1 MAVSNHDRV
10 TRALDLLKTGLGPFV
25 EREINQ
31 AIKQSDFDTSVLQ
44 RDNDR
49 LKLNRAISEWDAA
62 ALLRTM
68 WDSWNAV
75 FRKTLGYEERNLV
88 SELRTIRDKWAHQ
101 QTFSFDDTYRALDST
116 ARLLA
121 AISAEA
127 EASEVERSKE
137 ELMRLRYE
145 EQARNSRRRIQ
156 TTLVEAGTTLNLPA
170 WRDVITPHDDVAK
183 GSYQN
188 AEFAA
193 DLWQVY
199 KGDATREYQD
209 AEQFF
214 RRTYLTE
221 SLSGLLAN
229 AMLRLN
235 GLGGDPVVQLQTNFG
250 GGKTHSML
258 TLYHLASG
266 TALKSLAGIDGVMA
280 KSEIDELPAR
290 IRRAVLVG
298 NKISPSTPV
307 EKADGTV
314 VHTLWGELAY
324 QLGGREAYDLIAAD
338 DEHAT
343 SPGDAL
349 REILNRYGPC
359 LILIDEWVA
368 YARQLHEVSDLGGG
382 SFETQFTFAQ
392 TLTEAATSVGN
403 ALLVVSL
410 PASNSGVESSSKD
423 SDIEV
428 GGEFGQRAL
437 ERLRNALGRIDSNW
451 RPANQDES
459 FEIVRRRLFDQIPTE
474 LYPKRDAVARA
485 YASFYQSEP
494 SQFPTLAREP
504 RYENAIKEAYPIH
517 PEVFSRLYGEW
528 STLARFQRTRG
539 VLRLMASVI
548 HTLWESGDR
557 SPLIMP
563 CHLPLD
569 NEPVRTELIHYL
581 PDSWNPVIDR
591 DVDSEQSV
599 SRQVDNEVPSL
610 GRFQASR
617 RVMRTLFLDTAPVQ
631 NQATRGVDAKEIKLG
646 SVMPGEGAGFVEDAL
661 RRLSERS
668 TYLNEDHGK
677 YWLDVQPT
685 VNQLA
690 NDRADRIIQDA
701 DRLSSEL
708 LHRMRDLTRRNPDQV
723 GIHLFPNDPSDV
735 ADELVT
741 RLVILGPEFPWRRS
755 NGEVSPA
762 LQFATKILESR
773 GSAPR
778 RYRNTLV
785 FLAPDE
791 ARLRDLLDN
800 IARYLAWDSI
810 IADKED
816 LDLSP
821 GRVRQCEEQK
831 RQASDRVNA
840 QIIETFKRIMI
851 PYQAQ
856 PSDPTSFRE
865 LEFKAGT
872 NEGLIEKIVARLKRE
887 DAIAPALGSTVL
899 RAKLDEIPLWRDGKI
914 EISQL
919 IEYYAS
925 YLYLQRVM
933 GPSVILRTIES
944 GVAQL
949 MWREETFAYA
959 ESYDEV
965 KGRYLGLK
973 AGESISLAQGNH
985 GMIVRPDLV
994 LAQYESDR
1002 ESTVVIAPEHEQTPS
1017 AAAPAQTPR
1026 KPRRYHARV
1035 ELDSLRSTEVS
1046 RIYNEVIS
1054 HLAGSISR
1062 GGRGGHVKVYLEIEA
1077 MDDEG
1082 FDDGVRRIVSENG
1095 ATLKFQSQGFE
1106 EM

>member
-25 EREINQ
+25 EREIKQ
-31 AIKQSDFDTSVLQ
+31 AIKQSGFDTSVLQ

-49 LKLNRAISEWDAA
+49 LKLDRAISEWDAA

-68 WDSWNAV
+68 WESWNTI
-75 FRKTLGYEERNLV
+75 FRNTLGHEERSLV
-88 SELRTIRDKWAHQ
+88 SELRSIRDKWAHQ

-116 ARLLA
+116 VRLLT

-145 EQARNSRRRIQ
+145 EQSRNLRRRIQ
-156 TTLVEAGTTLNLPA
+156 TTLVEPGTTHNLPA

-183 GSYQN
+183 GSYQK
-188 AEFAA
+188 AEYAA
-193 DLWQVY
+193 DLWRVH
-199 KGDATREYQD
+199 KGGATQEYQD
-209 AEQFF
+209 PEQFF
-214 RRTYLTE
+214 RRTFLTK
-221 SLSGLLAN
+221 SLTGLLAN
-229 AMLRLN
+229 ALLRLN

-258 TLYHLASG
+258 ALYHLASG
-266 TALKSLAGIDGVMA
+266 TALKSLAGIDDVMA
-280 KSEIDELPAR
+280 KSEIDELPTG

-307 EKADGTV
+307 KKDDGTV

-324 QLGGREAYDLIAAD
+324 QLGGREAYDVIAAD

-349 REILNRYGPC
+349 RELLNRYGPC

-368 YARQLHEVSDLGGG
+368 YARQLHEDSDLGGG

-410 PASNSGVESSSKD
+410 PASD
-423 SDIEV
+423 SDIET

-485 YASFYQSEP
+485 FASFYQSEP

-504 RYENAIKEAYPIH
+504 RYADAIKEAYPIH
-517 PEVFSRLYGEW
+517 PEVFARLYGEW
-528 STLARFQRTRG
+528 STLAHFQRTRG

-557 SPLIMP
+557 NPLIMP

-569 NEPVRTELIHYL
+569 NEPVRTELTNYL
-581 PDSWNPVIDR
+581 PESWNPVIDR
-591 DVDSEQSV
+591 DVDSERSTAH
-599 SRQVDNEVPSL
+599 QVDSEVTSL
-610 GRFQASR
+610 GRLQASL

-646 SVMPGEGAGFVEDAL
+646 SVMPGEGAGFVDDAL
-661 RRLSERS
+661 RRLAQRS

-690 NDRADRIIQDA
+690 NERADQIVQDD
-701 DRLSSEL
+701 DRLSTEL
-708 LHRMRDLTRRNPDQV
+708 SSRMKDITRRNPDQI

-735 ADELVT
+735 ADELAT
-741 RLVILGPEFPWRRS
+741 RLVVLGPESPWRRS
-755 NGEVSPA
+755 NGELSPA

-791 ARLRDLLDN
+791 MRLKELLGH
-800 IARYLAWDSI
+800 IARYLAWSSI
-810 IADKED
+810 ITDKEE

-821 GRVRQCEEQK
+821 GRVRQCEEQR
-831 RQASDRVNA
+831 RQASDRVDA
-840 QIIETFKRIMI
+840 QISETFRRIMI
-851 PYQAQ
+851 PYQSQ

-933 GPSVILRTIES
+933 DPSVILRTIES

-949 MWREETFAYA
+949 MWQDETFAYV

-965 KGRYLGLK
+965 KGRYVGLK
-973 AGESISLAQGNH
+973 AGESISLTQEDH

-994 LAQYESDR
+994 PPQIESKR
-1002 ESTVVIAPEHEQTPS
+1002 ESALVIAPQHEQTPS
-1017 AAAPAQTPR
+1017 TAVPAQTPR

-1054 HLAGSISR
+1054 HLTGSIS
-1062 GGRGGHVKVYLEIEA
+1062 RGGHVKVYLEIEA
-1077 MDDEG
+1077 TDEEG
-1082 FDDGVRRIVSENG
+1082 FDDGIRRIISENG